1 MRANYFLAW
10 SKKNATLDPKK
21 FKVSTFTL
29 VDLIKWKKMDS
40 YGRMTLKLTFKFQ
53 RKIATALIAVYFPST
68 LIVLISF
75 VSFWVDSL
83 AVPGRI
89 TLVITS
95 LLALMTQLVA
105 VRDKATP
112 VSYVT
117 AMDIWFFAC
126 LAFVSG
132 ALFEF
137 ALSYNFAVQVR
148 LMINAESV
156 RTEYFIFSLLIFTD

>member
-1 MRANYFLAW
+1 MQHWIGRNSKFPPFFL
-10 SKKNATLDPKK
+10 T
-21 FKVSTFTL
+21 
-29 VDLIKWKKMDS
+29 DLIKWEKTDS
-40 YGRMTLKLTFKFQ
+40 VGRKTLKLTFKFQ
-53 RKIATALIAVYFPST
+53 RKIATALIAIYFPST
-68 LIVLISF
+68 LIVFISF

-117 AMDIWFFAC
+117 AMDIWFFTC

-148 LMINAESV
+148 LMINASSA
-156 RTEYFIFSLLIFTD
+156 RIQYFLIFCSLLICTD

>member
-1 MRANYFLAW
+1 MRGNYHFVWAQV
-10 SKKNATLDPKK
+10 NETLDTNN
-21 FKVSTFTL
+21 FNVSTFK
-29 VDLIKWKKMDS
+29 LIEIRKWAKTDS
-40 YGRMTLKLTFKFQ
+40 YKRKTLKLTFKFQ
-53 RKIATALIAVYFPST
+53 RRVATALIAIYFPST
-68 LIVLISF
+68 LIVFISF

-83 AVPGRI
+83 AVPGRV

-117 AMDIWFFAC
+117 ALDIWFFAC
-126 LAFVSG
+126 LAFVSA

-137 ALSYNFAVQVR
+137 ALSYNFAVKV
-148 LMINAESV
+148 
-156 RTEYFIFSLLIFTD
+156 